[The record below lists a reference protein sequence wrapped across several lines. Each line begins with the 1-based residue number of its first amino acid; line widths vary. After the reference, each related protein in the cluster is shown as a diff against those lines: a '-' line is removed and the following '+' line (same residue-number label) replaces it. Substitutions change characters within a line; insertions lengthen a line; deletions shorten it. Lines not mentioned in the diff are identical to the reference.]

1 MLKNYSSDTEDS
13 GIGRSSSEST
23 MTSSGTSTDSSN
35 QENGDIKSINVE
47 NKEFQI
53 EKCDKNSSKK
63 VIVTIENNL
72 YELLSEKNFMMKG
85 EKSPTMN
92 KNEKSEN
99 VDNEK
104 CNKKQKSN
112 VESDT
117 NELKKMLD
125 NISYNQESNEKENTI
140 DMVFDYLKASQIE
153 WNRLVHES
161 VNIRLLSIFDKATSE
176 EIAKE
181 LKENMTD
188 EVILLIN
195 NANSEISL
203 NDIINHLP
211 KMVSK
216 LIEKI
221 MYKYLQIKINEK
233 INLLMKN
240 DQSAEKENLSKLQML
255 DVENENVK
263 NLNNSNEKFDQSQL
277 ETPVIINSENKGKE
291 STEQIQLENEIRKS
305 YIAKMEIKNMGSS
318 LKRSY
323 FADELFAY
331 MRLRGTPILEVPMYG
346 ITRLDFYLLYRQVI
360 ARGGYTEVSENNLW
374 KNILSNLG
382 TPCRSIYAPSQLKQL
397 YERYLYPYECEKKSP
412 SILQTIIETT
422 IRRPNFQDIVS
433 QSYDEDTNKKSK
445 SSNIRN
451 DLQVSVNELSKTI
464 FDQYKRPFSFY
475 FKENEKKLWQDAEL
489 KKELTKDLSSLELKF
504 QTDKSK
510 FKLSCCSVIPEI
522 CSLIDSKIKT
532 DIDSDK
538 ASTDDRSSE
547 TSSDVKSVSDSE
559 YEIIEVISEKNQ
571 KNELTIRNSKLF
583 TINTVIFALISFFL
597 LIILH
602 SETIFC
608 GSIDIF

>member
-53 EKCDKNSSKK
+53 KKCDKNSSKK
-63 VIVTIENNL
+63 GIVTIENNL

-195 NANSEISL
+195 NANNEISL

-221 MYKYLQIKINEK
+221 MYKYLQIKINDK

-489 KKELTKDLSSLELKF
+489 KEELTKDLSSLELKF